1 MSPPRFSDQK
11 SSTRYQYRYAVT
23 TPATSLV
30 QHVEQAFEAA
40 RLGML
45 HAKEAD
51 PRRML
56 EDARR
61 QDG

>member
-11 SSTRYQYRYAVT
+11 SSTRYRYAVT